1 MRCFFNFNQ
10 KKSSS
15 DIQQLIQFEE
25 KIKRDIK
32 QQILQDLEAKPMA
45 TNKVAVEGIV
55 ETRVEKKKEK
65 DNFWTLLSKWNRLIA
80 ALSSISIVIAAMSVY
95 SYLADIESRHLLVDI
110 ISQPSVFLSIV
121 ILFAVFMLFVLVP
134 VYMPFMIASY
144 ITSELLKE
152 ENTNTTAITETRK
165 KAYNWF
171 SLFSMVVNPVIMIIL
186 LTCYKQSL
194 TIFFIALFFIALVE
208 IIIIKHIVRKYLENF
223 DWSSWVTFGIIV
235 FTINIVFLPS
245 IIFAL
250 DISKEWFYGLTYC
263 VYVVLFVIF
272 VLMGYVLAGSLVGF
286 GKLAEKK
293 EDENKVKKIMWFIP
307 LIIVIFFSL
316 LSFMQEGAKF
326 KQHLFQ
332 NLGYIETPEQAR
344 WYLLD
349 KRYLEW
355 NDINKNKNDAL
366 GPLKTNSLS
375 LWRNKFKPLPKIN
388 VFSPNFHNNFY
399 SYDYRYSN
407 AFFGYMAWNLGE
419 IKIFCPQSVALDKNV
434 ANNCLYI
441 KSDYLQPIPEGV

>member
-10 KKSSS
+10 KKSSG

-171 SLFSMVVNPVIMIIL
+171 SLFSMVVNPVIICL
-186 LTCYKQSL
+186 LTLLY
-194 TIFFIALFFIALVE
+194 FI
-208 IIIIKHIVRKYLENF
+208 
-223 DWSSWVTFGIIV
+223 
-235 FTINIVFLPS
+235 
-245 IIFAL
+245 
-250 DISKEWFYGLTYC
+250 
-263 VYVVLFVIF
+263 
-272 VLMGYVLAGSLVGF
+272 
-286 GKLAEKK
+286 
-293 EDENKVKKIMWFIP
+293 
-307 LIIVIFFSL
+307 
-316 LSFMQEGAKF
+316 
-326 KQHLFQ
+326 
-332 NLGYIETPEQAR
+332 
-344 WYLLD
+344 
-349 KRYLEW
+349 
-355 NDINKNKNDAL
+355 
-366 GPLKTNSLS
+366 
-375 LWRNKFKPLPKIN
+375 
-388 VFSPNFHNNFY
+388 
-399 SYDYRYSN
+399 
-407 AFFGYMAWNLGE
+407 
-419 IKIFCPQSVALDKNV
+419 
-434 ANNCLYI
+434 
-441 KSDYLQPIPEGV
+441 

>member
-144 ITSELLKE
+144 INSELLKE

-194 TIFFIALFFIALVE
+194 TIFFIALFFIALATST
-208 IIIIKHIVRKYLENF
+208 R
-223 DWSSWVTFGIIV
+223 WSI
-235 FTINIVFLPS
+235 
-245 IIFAL
+245 
-250 DISKEWFYGLTYC
+250 
-263 VYVVLFVIF
+263 
-272 VLMGYVLAGSLVGF
+272 
-286 GKLAEKK
+286 
-293 EDENKVKKIMWFIP
+293 
-307 LIIVIFFSL
+307 
-316 LSFMQEGAKF
+316 
-326 KQHLFQ
+326 
-332 NLGYIETPEQAR
+332 
-344 WYLLD
+344 
-349 KRYLEW
+349 
-355 NDINKNKNDAL
+355 
-366 GPLKTNSLS
+366 
-375 LWRNKFKPLPKIN
+375 
-388 VFSPNFHNNFY
+388 
-399 SYDYRYSN
+399 
-407 AFFGYMAWNLGE
+407 
-419 IKIFCPQSVALDKNV
+419 
-434 ANNCLYI
+434 
-441 KSDYLQPIPEGV
+441 

>member
-144 ITSELLKE
+144 INSELLKE

-194 TIFFIALFFIALVE
+194 TIFFIALFFIALV
-208 IIIIKHIVRKYLENF
+208 
-223 DWSSWVTFGIIV
+223 SSV
-235 FTINIVFLPS
+235 P
-245 IIFAL
+245 
-250 DISKEWFYGLTYC
+250 
-263 VYVVLFVIF
+263 
-272 VLMGYVLAGSLVGF
+272 
-286 GKLAEKK
+286 
-293 EDENKVKKIMWFIP
+293 
-307 LIIVIFFSL
+307 
-316 LSFMQEGAKF
+316 
-326 KQHLFQ
+326 
-332 NLGYIETPEQAR
+332 
-344 WYLLD
+344 
-349 KRYLEW
+349 
-355 NDINKNKNDAL
+355 
-366 GPLKTNSLS
+366 
-375 LWRNKFKPLPKIN
+375 
-388 VFSPNFHNNFY
+388 
-399 SYDYRYSN
+399 
-407 AFFGYMAWNLGE
+407 
-419 IKIFCPQSVALDKNV
+419 
-434 ANNCLYI
+434 
-441 KSDYLQPIPEGV
+441 

>member
-144 ITSELLKE
+144 INSELLKE

-171 SLFSMVVNPVIMIIL
+171 WLVQII
-186 LTCYKQSL
+186 
-194 TIFFIALFFIALVE
+194 
-208 IIIIKHIVRKYLENF
+208 
-223 DWSSWVTFGIIV
+223 
-235 FTINIVFLPS
+235 P
-245 IIFAL
+245 
-250 DISKEWFYGLTYC
+250 
-263 VYVVLFVIF
+263 
-272 VLMGYVLAGSLVGF
+272 
-286 GKLAEKK
+286 
-293 EDENKVKKIMWFIP
+293 
-307 LIIVIFFSL
+307 
-316 LSFMQEGAKF
+316 
-326 KQHLFQ
+326 
-332 NLGYIETPEQAR
+332 
-344 WYLLD
+344 
-349 KRYLEW
+349 
-355 NDINKNKNDAL
+355 
-366 GPLKTNSLS
+366 
-375 LWRNKFKPLPKIN
+375 
-388 VFSPNFHNNFY
+388 
-399 SYDYRYSN
+399 
-407 AFFGYMAWNLGE
+407 
-419 IKIFCPQSVALDKNV
+419 
-434 ANNCLYI
+434 
-441 KSDYLQPIPEGV
+441 